1 MRNLPVFLVF
11 VLICPAFIY
20 AQQTTIEG
28 KVIDDDTQEPL
39 VNANV
44 LVKGKD
50 KGTVTDVEGSFSL
63 TVEESNKVVLA
74 ISYVGY
80 EETEKAITD
89 FTKDHSISLA
99 KTAIPGQEIVVTA
112 SKVSEN
118 VMESPVSIEKMDAE
132 EIEQASSGDFYQ
144 GISNFKGVD
153 LIESSIGFKTVNMR
167 GFNTTTPVRAVQFV
181 DGMDNQAPGLNFP
194 VGNLVGAS
202 EIDLQNIE
210 VISGA
215 SSALYGANAFQGV
228 ISMKTKSPYYHQGLS
243 AKIKGGTRNMMEGQL
258 RYARTLGKEDKFAF
272 KVVGSYMTVDDWEAT
287 HPTANR
293 YGDIETSVN
302 LTEILRQR
310 QNDESLSE
318 EEQEDIDGLLN
329 WFQFQAQNAYPGKID
344 IQAPGYDEKDIVDY
358 NSNSLKLAGEAH
370 YKFTEDVKASY
381 TYKFG
386 QGTAI
391 YQGVNRYSIND
402 IKFQQHKLQVDGK
415 NFQVRGYTTLEEAGQ
430 SYDIVFTGI
439 NLSRRGARQYVDG
452 YLSEYI
458 DALEE
463 YSNEFD
469 DGVSNEDVDSAR
481 IRARSAAAN
490 EWVDP
495 GTEEFDSL
503 QNKITNNPDLREG
516 SQFQDNSSLQHIEG
530 QYNVPWDY
538 MDIILGG
545 SVRRYHPSSY
555 GTIFSDSLKNPADT
569 LDNGRND
576 PDAEYVNLD
585 TYTGGAFVQ
594 GSKSLFDDHLKLV
607 GSVRFDKHENFN
619 LQFSPRLSVIYQM
632 ENQTF
637 RVSGLSAF
645 RSPTLQDQYIDLNLG
660 PVKLLG
666 NTSGFDNLYT
676 LSSVDEVNSVVDS
689 TSDFTN
695 ETLAKLETI
704 NLDPVQP
711 EQVQTIEFGYRGM
724 FEKKFYI
731 DVTGYFSV
739 YDNFIGEVRAARP
752 EKGEAGKE
760 TGVNDILVDNYE
772 VLQIPTN
779 AEKSVET
786 YGGSIGLNYYF
797 ARYLNA
803 SANYT
808 YADIS
813 VDEDDP
819 IIPGF
824 NTPEHKFNI
833 GLNGNR
839 VWEGLGFSTNFKWV
853 DEYMWRSSFGDG
865 MVDSY
870 YTLDAQVFYELD
882 NYYST
887 ISIGASNL
895 TNNEFRTAYGAPRIG
910 RLIYASI
917 KVDLNKFGSGDSK

>member
-1 MRNLPVFLVF
+1 MCPVFVN
-11 VLICPAFIY
+11 
-20 AQQTTIEG
+20 AQEGTIEG
-28 KVIDDDTQEPL
+28 KVIDDETEEPL

-44 LVKGKD
+44 LVKGKN
-50 KGTVTDVEGSFSL
+50 KGTVTDVQGKFSL
-63 TVEESNKVVLA
+63 SVEESDKVVLT

-80 EETEKAITD
+80 EETEKTISD
-89 FTKDHSISLA
+89 FTQDYTISLA
-99 KTAIPGQEIVVTA
+99 KTSIPGQEVVVTA
-112 SKVSEN
+112 SKVSES

-228 ISMKTKSPYYHQGLS
+228 ISMQTKSPYYHQGLS
-243 AKIKGGTRNMMEGQL
+243 AKIKGGSRNLMEGQL
-258 RYARTLGKEDKFAF
+258 RYARAFGKEEKFAF

-287 HPTANR
+287 DPTANH

-302 LTEILRQR
+302 LTEVLRQR

-318 EEQEDIDGLLN
+318 EEQEEIDGLLN
-329 WFQFQAQNAYPGKID
+329 WFQFQAQNAYPGNID
-344 IQAPGYDEKDIVDY
+344 IEAPGYDEKDIVDY
-358 NSNSLKLAGEAH
+358 NSSSLKLAGEAH
-370 YKFTEDVKASY
+370 YKFTEDLKASY

-386 QGTAI
+386 KGTAI

-402 IKFQQHKLQVDGK
+402 IIFQQHKLQVDGK
-415 NFQVRGYTTLEEAGQ
+415 NFQVRGYTTLEEAGE

-439 NLSRRGARQYVDG
+439 NLSRRGARKYASG

-458 DALEE
+458 NALEE

-481 IRARSAAAN
+481 IRARNAAAE
-490 EWVDP
+490 EWVEP

-503 QNKITNNPDLREG
+503 QNEITNNPDLKEG
-516 SQFQDNSSLQHIEG
+516 SKFQDNSSLQHIEG

-538 MDIILGG
+538 MNIIVGG

-569 LDNGRND
+569 LENGRND
-576 PDAEYVNLD
+576 PEAEYVNLD

-607 GSVRFDKHENFN
+607 GSARLDKHENFD
-619 LQFSPRLSVIYQM
+619 LQFSPRLSVIYQTD
-632 ENQTF
+632 NQTF

-645 RSPTLQDQYIDLNLG
+645 RSPTLQDQYINLDLG

-666 NTSGFDNLYT
+666 NTEGYDNLYT
-676 LSSVDEVNSVVDS
+676 RSSVQQVENAIDTLNG
-689 TSDFTN
+689 FPQ
-695 ETLAKLETI
+695 ETLAKLDTI

-711 EQVQTIEFGYRGM
+711 EQVKTLEIGYRGM
-724 FEKKFYI
+724 FIKKFYI
-731 DVTGYFSV
+731 DLTGYFSV
-739 YDNFIGEVRAARP
+739 YDHFIGEVRAARP
-752 EKGEAGKE
+752 KTGEAGEE
-760 TGVNDILVDNYE
+760 TGVNDILTGNYE
-772 VLQIPTN
+772 VVQIPTN
-779 AEKSVET
+779 AEESVET

-833 GLNGNR
+833 GLSGNR
-839 VWEGLGFSTNFKWV
+839 VWKGFGFSTNLKWV

-865 MVDSY
+865 MVESY
-870 YTLDAQVFYELD
+870 YTVDARLFYELD
-882 NYYST
+882 NYYTT
-887 ISIGASNL
+887 ISLGASNL
-895 TNNEFRTAYGAPRIG
+895 TNNKFRTAYGAPEIG
-910 RLIYASI
+910 RLIYASL
-917 KVDLNKFGSGDSK
+917 KVELDRFSELGGGSK